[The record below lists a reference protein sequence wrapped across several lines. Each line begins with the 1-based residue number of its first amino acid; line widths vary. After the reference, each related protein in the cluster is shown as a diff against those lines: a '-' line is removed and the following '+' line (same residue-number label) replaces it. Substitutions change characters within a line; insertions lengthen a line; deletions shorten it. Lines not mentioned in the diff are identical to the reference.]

1 MAAGRARVAASIL
14 DADLSNLA
22 HAIRRVEKAGA
33 DRIHLDVMDG
43 HFVPNLTFG
52 PKTIQALRSR
62 TRLPFDAHLMISN
75 PGRHVA
81 DYIAAG
87 CDSITIHVEV
97 EETEAV
103 EPTLRA
109 IRAARRAA
117 GLAVK
122 PGTPL
127 AALERYQELLD
138 IVMVM
143 TVEPGFGGQSFMK
156 EVAREKLLAA
166 RQLLRHVPVTGEVH
180 VDGGINRETAEFAGA
195 QGTDVLVV
203 GSALFVKG
211 HDMAREIR
219 LIRALADEGYQF
231 GLNNGEPPIPRDRWT
246 TFVSL
251 PKHIAD
257 RAMAEIEKGN
267 IPVLVLRGQGGR
279 MNPDGVRDYEVA
291 VPLSAAELTV
301 ERHAAARE
309 AWLVEAEAW
318 RERLM
323 ADARADAKAD
333 VKPAAE
339 PGRDGAEPGR
349 DGAEARIPG
358 R

>member
-22 HAIRRVEKAGA
+22 HAVRRVEKAGA

-52 PKTIQALRSR
+52 PRTIQALRPR

-75 PGRHVA
+75 PGRHVD

-97 EETEAV
+97 QEQEPI

-109 IRAARRAA
+109 IR
-117 GLAVK
+117 
-122 PGTPL
+122 
-127 AALERYQELLD
+127 
-138 IVMVM
+138 
-143 TVEPGFGGQSFMK
+143 
-156 EVAREKLLAA
+156 AA

-203 GSALFVKG
+203 GSALWVKG

-219 LIRALADEGYQF
+219 LIRALADEGYQY
-231 GLNNGEPPIPRDRWT
+231 GLNNGEPPIPRDKWT

-257 RAMAEIEKGN
+257 RAMAEIERGN
-267 IPVLVLRGQGGR
+267 IPVIVLRGQGGR
-279 MNPDGVRDYEVA
+279 INPDGVRDYEVA
-291 VPLSAAELTV
+291 VPLSAAQLTA
-301 ERHAAARE
+301 ERHADARD
-309 AWLVEAEAW
+309 AWLAEADEW
-318 RERLM
+318 RERLI
-323 ADARADAKAD
+323 ADAR
-333 VKPAAE
+333 
-339 PGRDGAEPGR
+339 RDG
-349 DGAEARIPG
+349 GAAARAAADP
-358 R
+358 